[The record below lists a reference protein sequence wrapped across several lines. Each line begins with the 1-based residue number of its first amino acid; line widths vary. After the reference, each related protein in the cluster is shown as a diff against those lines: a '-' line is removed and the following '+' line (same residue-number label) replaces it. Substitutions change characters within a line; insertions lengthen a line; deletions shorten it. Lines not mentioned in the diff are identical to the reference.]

1 MATVGAFEAK
11 THLSQLLDRVERGEE
26 IVITRH
32 GKAVAVLKA
41 ADASR
46 DEAAANEQV
55 RRIQELRRK
64 WNAKM
69 KGISVKELTHGGHK
83 Y

>member
-32 GKAVAVLKA
+32 GKAVAVLRA

-46 DEAAANEQV
+46 DEAAASEQV
-55 RRIQELRRK
+55 RQLQELRRK
-64 WNAKM
+64 WNARM
-69 KGISVKELTHGGHK
+69 QGIPLKELTHGGHK